1 MTTELQQRLEDPTTT
16 LSDGE
21 KLLSEYLIVS
31 NRIKDLE
38 AIKKDLGDQIKDMV
52 LQDGEV
58 VEFGNAV
65 AKVSTSPKTTYNVKD
80 MLKAGVVTE
89 EMIAPYAKVTTV
101 TALHIGTKE

>member
-1 MTTELQQRLEDPTTT
+1 MTELQQRLSEPTTT

-31 NRIKDLE
+31 NKIKDLE
-38 AIKKDLGDQIKDMV
+38 AIKEDIKAQIKEMV
-52 LQDGEV
+52 LEDGEV
-58 VEFGNAV
+58 VEYGNAV
-65 AKVSTSPKTTYNVKD
+65 ARVSSTPKTTYNVKD

>member
-1 MTTELQQRLEDPTTT
+1 MTTELQQRLEEPTTN

-31 NRIKDLE
+31 NKIKDLE
-38 AIKKDLGDQIKDMV
+38 AIKKDLGDQIKEMV

-65 AKVSTSPKTTYNVKD
+65 ARVSTSPKTTYNVKD

-89 EMIAPYAKVTTV
+89 EMIAPFAKTTTV

>member
-1 MTTELQQRLEDPTTT
+1 MTELQQRLQEPTTN

-31 NRIKDLE
+31 NKIKDLE
-38 AIKKDLGDQIKDMV
+38 AIKEDIKAQIKDMV

-58 VEFGNAV
+58 VEYGNAV
-65 AKVSTSPKTTYNVKD
+65 ARVSTTPKTTYNVKD

-89 EMIAPYAKVTTV
+89 EMIAPFAKTSTV